1 MLRQDLITKHKLNT
15 TERRNSIAD
24 LPSRHAKELR
34 KTDRYGR
41 TKNMQIVLGFTA
53 FIVLFALLDTHCE
66 QRRNDR
72 MR

>member
-1 MLRQDLITKHKLNT
+1 
-15 TERRNSIAD
+15 
-24 LPSRHAKELR
+24 
-34 KTDRYGR
+34 
-41 TKNMQIVLGFTA
+41 MQIVLGFTA